1 MNKKDEIESIIR
13 HPEYM
18 LSAESKSLKQ
28 RIKERKLNSEEVKS
42 VVATTAKDKGKSLVS
57 DLLNAKWFDLV
68 CDIADTGD
76 KLKSKL
82 EDAKKIQLLSEYLQ
96 KTDDHEKAL
105 DNIVD
110 LITNPY
116 GLSLYS
122 KIINILS
129 DSPTDGDVLEILS
142 DYLFNLVR
150 EESLQK
156 AFSRN
161 KTILN
166 IIDKS
171 SPQALI
177 LLRMYNKWTLVPKP
191 QTVISNGGHVQGDNT
206 RLVAQTFVEN
216 KVIENVDVD
225 DVQMAIYDLEENG
238 LAEFISGTL
247 NSVPDKTV
255 FAERPTKLGEMVK
268 DAISNNR

>member
-177 LLRMYNKWTLVPKP
+177 LLRKANVWPLVTGIK
-191 QTVISNGGHVQGDNT
+191 TFMSSSGHVQGDYS
-206 RLVAQTFVEN
+206 RVVAQSFVQDEQFSS
-216 KVIENVDVD
+216 ISVD
-225 DVQMAIYDLEENG
+225 DMQMAIVDLEKNG
-238 LAEFISGTL
+238 LARLVNGTL
-247 NSVPDKTV
+247 SNNPEKTV
-255 FAERPTKLGEMVK
+255 FAEQLTDLGK
-268 DAISNNR
+268 IIRDAIVKK

>member
-150 EESLQK
+150 EESLQR

-177 LLRMYNKWTLVPKP
+177 LLRKANVWPLVTGIK
-191 QTVISNGGHVQGDNT
+191 TFMSSSGHVQDDYS
-206 RLVAQTFVEN
+206 RVVAQSFVQAEQFSS
-216 KVIENVDVD
+216 ISVD
-225 DVQMAIYDLEENG
+225 DMQMAIVDLEKNR
-238 LAEFISGTL
+238 LARLVNSTL
-247 NSVPDKTV
+247 SNNPEKTV
-255 FAERPTKLGEMVK
+255 FAEQLTDLGK
-268 DAISNNR
+268 IIRDAIVKK